1 MTSVPITT
9 FFTKRTSPD
18 KEFKLN
24 ASCNNNLSFIPI
36 FLCNKIISPDIIVTT
51 PSPPIWISKR
61 ITTCPKT
68 LHDETVGITTNPVTQ
83 VAVVAV
89 NKASQKEAALP
100 CAELIG
106 NDRKNVP
113 VKIVSRK
120 PIIIII
126 CVVVNEN
133 LFFIIAPINL
143 CSRLLRVG
151 QIHLV
156 HSNFDLDMFLALKFG
171 Q

>member
-120 PIIIII
+120 PIIII

-143 CSRLLRVG
+143 CSRLLHVG
-151 QIHLV
+151 QVQLV
-156 HSNFDLDMFLALKFG
+156 QIQTNLNMMLGIMFG
-171 Q
+171 

>member
-1 MTSVPITT
+1 M
-9 FFTKRTSPD
+9 
-18 KEFKLN
+18 N
-24 ASCNNNLSFIPI
+24 ASCNSNLSFIPI

-120 PIIIII
+120 PIIIIR
-126 CVVVNEN
+126 VVVNEN
-133 LFFIIAPINL
+133 LFFIIAPIYVAVFSAL
-143 CSRLLRVG
+143 VKSSSSRFKPTS
-151 QIHLV
+151 ICC
-156 HSNFDLDMFLALKFG
+156 LALCLDNKHTVST
-171 Q
+171 